1 MGHSTTILGQVL
13 KVIPKPS
20 VEALD
25 NTHGT
30 GRPSRVL
37 SRWSQF
43 GALVFAQLAGRHSL
57 RDVVSS
63 LASQAK
69 ALAPLGLTPPK
80 RSTLAEANARRPA
93 ALYQALFFTL
103 YARSRCQAV
112 APGHG
117 FRFKS
122 PLFSL
127 DSTTISLCLSLFPW
141 ARFRRA
147 KGAMKLHTLLDHA
160 GHIPAFVVQ
169 TSGKRSDIAVAR
181 GLQLPTG
188 SIVAMDR
195 GYIDYRF
202 LFRLHQD
209 GVSFVTRQKVNARF
223 KVTERFEV
231 DWQHGLTSDRNVIL
245 RGQKAHAYP
254 AVLRRVGYRDP
265 ETGHHYVFWTNAFH
279 LGAATIAAIYQ
290 QRWQIELFF
299 KAITQ
304 NLKIK
309 TFLGTSE
316 NAVMTQIWVA
326 LMTSLILAFLRFKSA
341 LGISFQQMLR
351 LLQINLFD
359 RRNVVD
365 LLKPQQG
372 HAPGGRQLCLV

>member
-1 MGHSTTILGQVL
+1 MAHSNTIRAQVL
-13 KVIPKPS
+13 KLLSRPQIELLEPV
-20 VEALD
+20 
-25 NTHGT
+25 HGT

-37 SRWSQF
+37 SRWSQV

-63 LASQAK
+63 LASQAN
-69 ALAPLGLTPPK
+69 ALAPLHLRPPK
-80 RSTLAEANARRPA
+80 RSTLAAANERRPA
-93 ALYQALFFTL
+93 AWYQALFFTL
-103 YARSRCQAV
+103 YARCQAV
-112 APGHG
+112 APGHR

-127 DSTTISLCLSLFPW
+127 DSTTISLCLRLFPW

-147 KGAMKLHTLLDHA
+147 KGAIKLHTLLDHA
-160 GHIPAFVVQ
+160 GHIPAFVVI
-169 TSGKRSDIAVAR
+169 TEGKRSDLAVAR
-181 GLQLPTG
+181 GLQLPKG

-223 KVTERFEV
+223 TVTERFEV
-231 DWQHGLTSDRNVIL
+231 DGHCGLTSDQNVIL
-245 RGQKAHAYP
+245 RGQKAHTYP
-254 AVLRRVGYRDP
+254 AVRRRVGYRDS
-265 ETGHHYVFWTNAFH
+265 ETGKHYVFWTNAFH
-279 LGAATIAAIYQ
+279 LGAATLAAIYK
-290 QRWQIELFF
+290 QRWQVELVF
-299 KAITQ
+299 KTIKQ

-326 LMTSLILAFLRFKSA
+326 LITYLILAFLRFKTG

-359 RRNVVD
+359 RRNLLD
-365 LLKPQQG
+365 LFNPQQCP
-372 HAPGGRQLCLV
+372 AAGGRQLCVA